1 VRETQERRIARRKGV
16 QTVSEVSGMRR
27 AMADVEIDMHAGSG
41 DGTFEKQGTKR
52 NGCLA
57 SLNNNE

>member
-1 VRETQERRIARRKGV
+1 MRETQERRIARRKGV

-41 DGTFEKQGTKR
+41 DGTFEKTRNETKR
-52 NGCLA
+52 LSRFA
-57 SLNNNE
+57 K

>member
-1 VRETQERRIARRKGV
+1 MARRKGV

-41 DGTFEKQGTKR
+41 DGTFEKQGRKR
-52 NGCLA
+52 NGRLA
-57 SLNNNE
+57 SLNNNNE